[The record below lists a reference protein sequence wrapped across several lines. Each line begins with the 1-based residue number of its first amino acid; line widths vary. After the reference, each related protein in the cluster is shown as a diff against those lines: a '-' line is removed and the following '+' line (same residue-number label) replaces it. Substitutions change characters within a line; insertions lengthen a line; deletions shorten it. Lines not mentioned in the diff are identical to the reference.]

1 MTNANDVS
9 DTGPQDKTED
19 APAEAL
25 DRGEATDVSEDAEEY
40 EHYEA
45 VVVGCG
51 PGGAAAAATLARNG
65 VETLVLERG
74 VDAGSKNVSGGLL
87 YAEES
92 APYTIDGLFPDFR
105 EEAAERPITDYY
117 LHNVAGEKVKTFDIT
132 DLHEHDTEWSD
143 AVLRRRMDSWL
154 ARRVHEMTRET
165 GGGLLTEVRV
175 NGLLREDSE
184 GRIVRPSDRAS
195 GQSPRA
201 DGEIVGVT
209 CDELDPIRAD
219 LIVAAD
225 GVNSELARDAGLMDW
240 EEPEQWFQG
249 VKAVVDLPDVDERFD
264 ISPEEGEAHLFS
276 GDLFSDVRGGG
287 FLYTNE
293 DSLSIG
299 TVFHLDSLVAE
310 EAEPHELLDA
320 LLTHPLLGQWLDEE
334 YHERE
339 YSAKL
344 VPDSK
349 KVAHRA
355 PHEDRLV
362 LVGDAAGQMQAQGP
376 IIKGMNHAVTAG
388 ALAAEA
394 FVEAK
399 LRGEPHTAGERYA
412 ARLDDEGVMAKLRP
426 RRYDAANALGGSGPA
441 SRLTDRLVESSVGRL
456 GIRALSRANG
466 LERLYSSPYLSMMVP
481 DTATPYVTLPGA
493 IAEELGEPVEG
504 TNEIEP
510 PSLADRIGEL
520 TYDTDVG
527 NPHIELLDESYEASG
542 AAVTACPVS
551 ARDFGGGCYRD
562 EVVQTNGNEERLVS
576 LDTQPCVECGT
587 CAIVADTK
595 WEHPRGGKGVE
606 FRKG

>member
-1 MTNANDVS
+1 MT
-9 DTGPQDKTED
+9 
-19 APAEAL
+19 
-25 DRGEATDVSEDAEEY
+25 DR

-51 PGGAAAAATLARNG
+51 PGGAAAAAKLADAG

-74 VDAGSKNVSGGLL
+74 VDAGAKNVSGGLI

-92 APYTIDGLFPDFR
+92 APYTIDGLFPGFR
-105 EEAAERPITDYY
+105 DHAAERPITEYQI
-117 LHNVAGEKVKTFDIT
+117 HNIAGNKVKSFDIT

-154 ARRVHEMTRET
+154 AQQVHERTRET
-165 GGGLLTEVRV
+165 GGGLLTDVRV
-175 NGLLREDSE
+175 NGLLREG
-184 GRIVRPSDRAS
+184 GRIV
-195 GQSPRA
+195 
-201 DGEIVGVT
+201 GVEL
-209 CDELDPIRAD
+209 DELDPIEAD
-219 LIVAAD
+219 VVIAAD

-240 EEPEQWFQG
+240 DEPDEWFQG
-249 VKAVVDLPDVDERFD
+249 VKAVVDCPDVDDRFGVGD
-264 ISPEEGEAHLFS
+264 GEGVAHLFS
-276 GDLFSDVRGGG
+276 GDLFEGVRGGG

-320 LLTHPLLGQWLDEE
+320 LLTHPLLADWLGDE
-334 YHERE
+334 YRERE

-349 KVAHRA
+349 KVAHPS
-355 PHEDRLV
+355 PHRGRLL

-394 FVEAK
+394 FVEGKRRNDTDSAGDRYEQK
-399 LRGEPHTAGERYA
+399 LKDSGTMG
-412 ARLDDEGVMAKLRP
+412 KLRP
-426 RRYDAANALGGSGPA
+426 NRYRAVSAVGEGETVTNLTDSLLESPVGRFGIRLLGGQ
-441 SRLTDRLVESSVGRL
+441 
-456 GIRALSRANG
+456 
-466 LERLYSSPYLSMMVP
+466 LERLYSSPFLAEMIP
-481 DTATPYVTLPGA
+481 DTRTPYVTLPTV
-493 IAEELGEPVEG
+493 IAEELGEPVDG
-504 TNEIEP
+504 VSSVEP

-527 NPHIELLDESYEASG
+527 NPHIEVLDNSWAASG
-542 AAVTACPVS
+542 AAVSACPVS
-551 ARDFGGGCYRD
+551 ARGFGGGCYREE
-562 EVVQTNGNEERLVS
+562 EVNTNGHTERVVS

-587 CAIVADTK
+587 CAVVADTK

-606 FRKG
+606 YKEG